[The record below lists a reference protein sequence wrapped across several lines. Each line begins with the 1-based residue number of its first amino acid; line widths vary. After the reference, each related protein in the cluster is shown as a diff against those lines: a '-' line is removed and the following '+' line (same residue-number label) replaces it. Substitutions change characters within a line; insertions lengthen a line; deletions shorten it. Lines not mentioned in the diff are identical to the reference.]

1 MLHFGLWVTTSQN
14 KISRNLKLVLR
25 NKYRYMGY
33 SGSTV
38 DVIVVELH
46 DQLQVD
52 VLRSDEWLEQSNIR
66 DVVIALLQL
75 EILDRRS
82 SHILWSV
89 NLKLN
94 QNCILP
100 QNLLNVKKSFK
111 FRPDILEVFN
121 TQHNKRRNDK
131 KKLEYG
137 FINFALTKS

>member
-1 MLHFGLWVTTSQN
+1 MTTSQN

-25 NKYRYMGY
+25 NKYRYIGY

-82 SHILWSV
+82 SHIL
-89 NLKLN
+89 
-94 QNCILP
+94 
-100 QNLLNVKKSFK
+100 
-111 FRPDILEVFN
+111 
-121 TQHNKRRNDK
+121 
-131 KKLEYG
+131 
-137 FINFALTKS
+137 